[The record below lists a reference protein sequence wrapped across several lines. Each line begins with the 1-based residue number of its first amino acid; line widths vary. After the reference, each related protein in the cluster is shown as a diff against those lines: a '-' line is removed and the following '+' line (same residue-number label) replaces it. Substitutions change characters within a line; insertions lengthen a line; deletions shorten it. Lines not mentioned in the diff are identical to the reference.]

1 MAHYA
6 TLETS
11 ADLVKRKNFFNV
23 VILFSAVWMVFQFVS
38 IYLFGVFLESPALVG
53 VFLGLGSAVAMAVD
67 IPVGVLQKYFRPR
80 SLIIFAS
87 ALMLVVGAIFT
98 YLIMGA
104 GVAKEAAAAAGG
116 NAVVGAVAGFFF
128 GHAGNVLLIGVAAV
142 LYGLVSEFYDVTSL
156 SYLMNNAD
164 PSEYAELI
172 SKRNVMTGVGSVIG
186 LALAS
191 VILLSKDAT
200 SSSATF
206 FFIMIPFLVT
216 ISALVAFVV
225 KYFDNGDSTVS
236 AKEIYKLKV
245 VAARGAADAKAF
257 VEDPAGKLKGYAVA
271 SVQTADFQKIAAGLK
286 MVLLKPMELRKTV
299 DFNEVAAVSKKEFQG
314 LWDTVLNPKFRNW
327 KILWIAA
334 TIILFG
340 YWDTFV
346 VTYLADYISKEYKF
360 ALPYLLIGVIAIPVF
375 TLQMPFI
382 KLSQKT
388 GYYAVVASGVALSA
402 AAAFC
407 FLIPGPLTVFLAFGL
422 LNAVGYAAAMPLA
435 QSVFSEYYNELYA
448 KNYGLSEIDS
458 NTSAAPLKVT
468 LNLANVVGSALGGV
482 LIAVNYGFSFFVYGA
497 LLAALLAVGVAN
509 KKKWGL

>member
-6 TLETS
+6 TLETPV
-11 ADLVKRKNFFNV
+11 DVVRRKNFFNV

-53 VFLGLGSAVAMAVD
+53 IFLGLGSAVAMLVD
-67 IPVGVLQKYFRPR
+67 IPVGVLQKYFNPR

-87 ALMLVVGAIFT
+87 ALMLVVGGIFT

-104 GVAKEAAAAAGG
+104 GAAKVAVELAGK
-116 NAVVGAVAGFFF
+116 NEIVGEIASFFF
-128 GHAGNVLLIGVAAV
+128 GHMGNVLLIGVAAV
-142 LYGLVSEFYDVTSL
+142 LYGLVSEFYDVTTL

-172 SKRNVMTGVGSVIG
+172 SKKNICTGIGSVIG

-191 VILLSKDAT
+191 VILLVKSPAMVIVP
-200 SSSATF
+200 
-206 FFIMIPFLVT
+206 FFIT
-216 ISALVAFVV
+216 IAALVVFVV
-225 KYFDNGDSTVS
+225 RYFDNAT
-236 AKEIYKLKV
+236 ATINLKEIYKLKV
-245 VAARGAADAKAF
+245 VAARGAANTQAF
-257 VEDPAGKLKGYAVA
+257 TKDPAGTMKEYAVA
-271 SVQTADFQKIAAGLK
+271 TVQTVDFQKLATTLK
-286 MVLLKPMELRKTV
+286 VILLKPLEIRKKV
-299 DFNEVAAVSKKEFQG
+299 DFGEVAQVSRKEFRG
-314 LWDTVLNPKFRNW
+314 LWDTLLNPKFRNF
-327 KILWIAA
+327 KILWIAM

-346 VTYLADYISKEYKF
+346 ITYLANYITEEYKF
-360 ALPYLLIGVIAIPVF
+360 MLPYVLIGVIAIPVF

-382 KLSQKT
+382 KLSKKV
-388 GYYAVVASGVALSA
+388 GYYAVVAGGIALSA
-402 AAAFC
+402 VAALC
-407 FLIPGPLTVFLAFGL
+407 FLLPGPLSMFLAFGL

-468 LNLANVVGSALGGV
+468 LNLANVVGSACGGA
-482 LIAVNYGFSFFVYGA
+482 LIALSYGFSFFVYGA
-497 LLAALLAVGVAN
+497 ALAALLILGVMN
-509 KKKWGL
+509 KKRWGL